1 MLSECLIYLTFVFLC
16 LFYVEKEMI
25 KKNLR
30 ALSFILLMKELA

>member
-30 ALSFILLMKELA
+30 VLSFILLMKE